1 MQPTVEILLAAY
13 NGERF
18 LREQLD
24 SLLAQTWEQWHL
36 TVSDDG
42 STDGTSAIL
51 DEYAARY
58 PDRVRRV
65 CHEGRFGNARDHFF
79 WLMKECGAS

>member
-24 SLLAQTWEQWHL
+24 SLLAQTWGINVFEE
-36 TVSDDG
+36 
-42 STDGTSAIL
+42 I
-51 DEYAARY
+51 
-58 PDRVRRV
+58 
-65 CHEGRFGNARDHFF
+65 
-79 WLMKECGAS
+79 

>member
-24 SLLAQTWEQWHL
+24 SLLAQTWEAWHL
-36 TVSDDG
+36 TVSDDS
-42 STDGTSAIL
+42 STDATPAIL
-51 DEYAARY
+51 DEYAACY
-58 PDRVRRV
+58 PNRIRRCLLYTSRCV
-65 CHEGRFGNARDHFF
+65 
-79 WLMKECGAS
+79 